1 MRIDVDWSS
10 SFKPDKL
17 DADMLKRNASAMVKI
32 VTKIRAKAQQRLKV
46 RLVKGSG
53 MGGRFMG
60 RLAESIVPT
69 VAVTPLMI
77 EGKVTVGVP
86 YGKYVE
92 GWNSDNQH
100 IPVRRHYVPFSVAPL
115 LKVWAQR
122 KGLFDRFVKTHGGK
136 GLALRKWSLSPNAKG
151 MVVGGPDSI
160 TPFLQPT
167 FLEVLPY
174 ARQLLGESMT
184 GEVSSG

>member
-1 MRIDVDWSS
+1 MQITVDWSS

-17 DADMLKRNASAMVKI
+17 DAEMLRRNASAMVVI

-46 RLVKGSG
+46 RLAKGAG
-53 MGGRFMG
+53 LGGRFMG
-60 RLAESIVPT
+60 RLAESMVPT

-92 GWNSDNQH
+92 GWNNDNQH
-100 IPVRRHYVPFSVAPL
+100 VPVRRHYVPFSVAPL

-122 KGLFDRFVKTHGGK
+122 KGLFDKFTKRGVHYSQRG
-136 GLALRKWSLSPNAKG
+136 WSLSPNAKG

-160 TPFLQPT
+160 TPFLGPT
-167 FLEVLPY
+167 FLEMLPY
-174 ARQLLGESMT
+174 ARQLLGESIT